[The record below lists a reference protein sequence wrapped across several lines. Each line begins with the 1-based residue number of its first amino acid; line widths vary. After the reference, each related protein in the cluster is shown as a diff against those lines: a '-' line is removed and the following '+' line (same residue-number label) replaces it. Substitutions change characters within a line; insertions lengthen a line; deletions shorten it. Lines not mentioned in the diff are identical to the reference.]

1 MKRTKR
7 KVKRIC
13 LRCERE
19 FLSDGKFNR
28 ICGSCR
34 EINANIMANNSEVR
48 FGLAHDGAHTD

>member
-1 MKRTKR
+1 MKRSRR
-7 KVKRIC
+7 KVKRTC

-34 EINANIMANNSEVR
+34 EINANIMATNSEVR
-48 FGLAHDGAHTD
+48 FGVHYDGAHTD

>member
-1 MKRTKR
+1 
-7 KVKRIC
+7 

-34 EINANIMANNSEVR
+34 EINANIVASNSEVR
-48 FGLAHDGAHTD
+48 FGVNHDSAHTD